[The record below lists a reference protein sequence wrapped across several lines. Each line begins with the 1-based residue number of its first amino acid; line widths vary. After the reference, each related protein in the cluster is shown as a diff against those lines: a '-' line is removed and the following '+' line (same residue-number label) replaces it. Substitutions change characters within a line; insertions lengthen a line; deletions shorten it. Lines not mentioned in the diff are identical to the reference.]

1 MAKRRNPSNAK
12 IARMQG
18 VTGTKVLSRRNLKA
32 SGYLPQYAYQAKR
45 SMKRYAAR
53 RERLGNPGILGI
65 PTWAFIGIIGFGVYV
80 AWQYLHGSDEKMPD
94 VKPVADTVV
103 AAKDTPVAPAGVV
116 TVPAATGSNLIKAA
130 MEKGTISP
138 SILVTAAY
146 NTGVQRVEGGP
157 SLNTWQWN
165 YILNML
171 IGASGPP
178 PRTDDADV
186 IKAGAYLSKLG
197 VWLGMYAD

>member
-1 MAKRRNPSNAK
+1 M
-12 IARMQG
+12 
-18 VTGTKVLSRRNLKA
+18 
-32 SGYLPQYAYQAKR
+32 
-45 SMKRYAAR
+45 
-53 RERLGNPGILGI
+53 
-65 PTWAFIGIIGFGVYV
+65 
-80 AWQYLHGSDEKMPD
+80 
-94 VKPVADTVV
+94 
-103 AAKDTPVAPAGVV
+103 
-116 TVPAATGSNLIKAA
+116 
-130 MEKGTISP
+130 
-138 SILVTAAY
+138 TAAY